1 MHVHVRDRDPLVD
14 FRGFDRD
21 LDRIVRSA
29 FGFDAPAPAGPAF
42 SVTPDADGVTVRA
55 ELPGVDP
62 NALSIAV
69 ENRVL
74 TLTAARATEPRE
86 PNGYRLRE
94 RTYGTFSHALRL
106 SDELDADAVSAE
118 CRNGVLS
125 VRIPKR
131 AAIKPRQIEVKVA

>member
-14 FRGFDRD
+14 VRTFDRD
-21 LDRIVRSA
+21 VDRIVRNA
-29 FGFDAPAPAGPAF
+29 LGVDAPAPAAPPF

-62 NALSIAV
+62 NAIRIAV

-74 TLTAARATEPRE
+74 TLTAARGTEPRE
-86 PNGYRLRE
+86 PHGYRLRE

-106 SDELDADAVSAE
+106 SDELDADAVSAA

>member
-29 FGFDAPAPAGPAF
+29 FGFDASAPAGPAF

-62 NALSIAV
+62 NAIGIAV

-74 TLTAARATEPRE
+74 TLTAARATEQRE